1 MSRVQRGIRRTAMG
15 AVLIALAPNAAMAQ
29 PSIDIDRDMRVRQLV
44 VPEKVGF
51 GRMGVFDG
59 ANLGRR
65 GSA

>member
-1 MSRVQRGIRRTAMG
+1 MG

>member
-1 MSRVQRGIRRTAMG
+1 VVTADIQAGIERHIEEQAS
-15 AVLIALAPNAAMAQ
+15 LAGGHF
-29 PSIDIDRDMRVRQLV
+29 V